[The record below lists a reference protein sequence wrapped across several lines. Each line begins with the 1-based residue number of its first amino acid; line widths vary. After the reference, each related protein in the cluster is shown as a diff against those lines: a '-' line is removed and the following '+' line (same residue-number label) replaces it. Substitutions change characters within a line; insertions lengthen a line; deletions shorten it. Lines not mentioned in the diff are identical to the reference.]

1 MSMPEMKRKL
11 QHIPHDERLAMLRD
25 GQFGTLAVHGADGYP
40 YAVPMNYALLDNGE
54 KLPLV
59 CMHSAQQG
67 HKIDAIANDPKV
79 CFTVVGQSRI
89 VPERITDYFQSVIAF
104 GRAWVEDDPQI
115 RLDALHALGE
125 KYCAGFENL
134 VEDDIAKSG
143 PRCSII
149 LMEIEQLTGKEG
161 LDLAKARRE

>member
-1 MSMPEMKRKL
+1 MGMPEMRRKL
-11 QHIPHDERLAMLRD
+11 QHIPHDECLAMLRD

-67 HKIDAIANDPKV
+67 HKIDAIVNDPKV

-104 GRAWVEDDPQI
+104 GRAWVENDPQI

-143 PRCSII
+143 PHCSII

>member
-1 MSMPEMKRKL
+1 MSMPEMRRKL
-11 QHIPHDERLAMLRD
+11 QHIPHDECLAMLRD
-25 GQFGTLAVHGADGYP
+25 GQFGTLAVHGAGGYS

-54 KLPLV
+54 ELPIV

-67 HKIDAIANDPKV
+67 HKIDAIVNDPKV

-89 VPERITDYFQSVIAF
+89 VPERITDYFQSAIAF
-104 GRAWVEDDPQI
+104 GRAWVENDPQI

-125 KYCAGFENL
+125 KYYAGFENL
-134 VEDDIAKSG
+134 VEDDIVKSG
-143 PRCSII
+143 PHCSII

>member
-1 MSMPEMKRKL
+1 MSMPEMRRKL
-11 QHIPHDERLAMLRD
+11 QHIPHDECLAMLRD

-40 YAVPMNYALLDNGE
+40 YAVPMNYALLDNDE

-67 HKIDAIANDPKV
+67 HKVDAIANDPRA

-89 VPERITDYFQSVIAF
+89 VPEKITDYSQSVIAF

-143 PRCSII
+143 PHCSII

-161 LDLAKARRE
+161 LDLAKARRK